1 MCVVS
6 ALDDY
11 LKRTKTSRTNKYK
24 FQLLLNHIKPHL
36 QDHNSTIVTWINM
49 KLKETGLILMFLI
62 ATLPQ
67 KHAYYVFQ

>member
-11 LKRTKTSRTNKYK
+11 LECTKASRTKEYK

-36 QDHNSTIVTWINM
+36 EDHNSTIFT
-49 KLKETGLILMFLI
+49 
-62 ATLPQ
+62 
-67 KHAYYVFQ
+67 